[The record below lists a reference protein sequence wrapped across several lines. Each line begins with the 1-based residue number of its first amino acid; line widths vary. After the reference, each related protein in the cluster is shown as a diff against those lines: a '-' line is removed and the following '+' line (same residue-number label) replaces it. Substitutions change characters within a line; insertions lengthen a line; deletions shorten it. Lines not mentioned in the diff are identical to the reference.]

1 MIERFISNTITGH
14 YIYILFFYC
23 VQSFTQVKNDTM
35 LLVPISSFSSRFSVD
50 SNLDISNVMCL
61 LEENVVVVADRR
73 RLHKSSFHT
82 ACSLQLGGQNSR
94 HSIQRGFSYH
104 IEGLCVRRSTKTH
117 TSDNL
122 AKRSRLDIACLKISG
137 IYVLSVMQCRCLAC
151 RFARLFMTKYC
162 KRIIAI
168 THVCCIQLIVER
180 AFVRSF
186 FQFLI

>member
-50 SNLDISNVMCL
+50 PNLDISKVMCL

-82 ACSLQLGGQNSR
+82 ACSLQLGG
-94 HSIQRGFSYH
+94 
-104 IEGLCVRRSTKTH
+104 
-117 TSDNL
+117 
-122 AKRSRLDIACLKISG
+122 
-137 IYVLSVMQCRCLAC
+137 
-151 RFARLFMTKYC
+151 
-162 KRIIAI
+162 
-168 THVCCIQLIVER
+168 
-180 AFVRSF
+180 
-186 FQFLI
+186 